1 MTSAEIIVPVSKVVE
16 LFDGDVVGP
25 NVGTLPRLG
34 SGGYPEDMKGA
45 AGRTVYYPGGS
56 SSLGELNKMVQNAG
70 PMGIA
75 QAGGGL
81 WPCLRQRKSRQRRR
95 LTRRT
100 SRRARRTQRQRKGRR
115 AH

>member
-1 MTSAEIIVPVSKVVE
+1 MTPVSKIVE
-16 LFDGDVVGP
+16 LFDGGVVGP
-25 NVGTLPRLG
+25 NVGEVPRLG

-56 SSLGELNKMVQNAG
+56 ATLGELNKMVQEAG

-75 QAGGGL
+75 QAGGGGL
-81 WPCLRQRKSRQRRR
+81 WSRLRQRKRTSLRQRRR
-95 LTRRT
+95 QTRRT
-100 SRRARRTQRQRKGRR
+100 IRRARRVRSRKERR